1 MCRMIRFT
9 LSLCL
14 VGLLGGCA
22 SVFNDKA
29 QVVSVRAVC
38 LDRSVPANCV
48 AENSRGR
55 WAFRAPNDILVT
67 KDMYALRVTCK
78 SLLVEQHTVQA
89 PAVLQNAVAGNLLA
103 GGVVGAAIDV
113 GTGRGFA
120 YPSNIDVAY
129 PSCNVY

>member
-1 MCRMIRFT
+1 MYRLT
-9 LSLCL
+9 TTLCL

-22 SVFNDKA
+22 SVLNDKA
-29 QVVSVRAVC
+29 QVVSVRAMC
-38 LDRSVPANCV
+38 LERSVPANCV

-55 WAFRAPNDILVT
+55 WAFRAPNDIAVT
-67 KDMYALRVTCK
+67 KDMYVLKVTCK
-78 SLLVEQHTVQA
+78 SVMVEQHTVHAQ
-89 PAVLQNAVAGNLLA
+89 AVLQNAMAGNLLA

-120 YPSNIDVAY
+120 YPNRIDVSY

>member
-1 MCRMIRFT
+1 MFRFT
-9 LSLCL
+9 LTLLL

-22 SVFNDKA
+22 SVFNDKT

-38 LDRSVPANCV
+38 LERSVPANCV

-55 WAFRAPNDILVT
+55 WAFRAPNEIVVA
-67 KDMYALRVTCK
+67 KDMYALKVTCK
-78 SLLVEQHTVQA
+78 SVMVEQHTVHA
-89 PAVLQNAVAGNLLA
+89 PAVLQNAMAGNLLA

-120 YPSNIDVAY
+120 YPGNIDVSY